1 MAAIA
6 CPGLSLASKQ
16 VPRHAAACQAARRAP
31 RPLRIRRL
39 HTFPTA
45 GLPTHALTSSTL
57 RISWDQ
63 SARVPALPRDLQQS
77 SSYSATTSIEK
88 RPSRSPWTDEPIQQ
102 HLEQLRERIKRG
114 STGLGISGSR
124 SPLESFE
131 AAFPYATQ
139 RQSIQEWLT
148 ACGFTVEDLLSL
160 CSVFQLSSWSDCR
173 TLLQDRGISGEW
185 PRAFLLHALD
195 QITSLT
201 EVAQGL
207 HQVDAQLHTMD
218 ARSIVTSLS
227 SLLEAMCL
235 RTSAVHLFAKFT
247 DLLER
252 GADVLFRPCESQAE
266 GASASP
272 WRTEFMELVEDY
284 LLNLTKWA
292 DPRTRHAALRIV
304 ALSDRLRQDKLIAED
319 TTTHLRHILC
329 GITEQES
336 TDTPVVSR
344 TSYLTRKR
352 PDTKLYDW
360 LFLEEKMWGALA
372 QGMDTESEGEQL
384 LFAAFF
390 ANHAAQTGQRHLF
403 EHLSAFVTGL
413 QTQLSPTSRIWQAAM
428 VQYIRAIMNF
438 RGHSTGRAIALSQEV
453 LQQAL
458 PHAFGRFEMRLWR
471 AFFRCGIERSDID
484 PNFFLDLLSPD
495 KQGRRVHSS
504 RLTPSAS
511 CLKDANLYDCLLS
524 GLSRKRE
531 HSKQDLET
539 GHLIWHHMHNRG
551 IAPSSRSA
559 INMARLSIL
568 GGYWSDALDMLSYLA
583 LDSAAKEA
591 VSALQGELEVVGLP
605 IHSFTSDRTALPL
618 PSGSRITVRK
628 ASDNTF
634 ASRTIL
640 SSVLR
645 ARQPLACFP
654 VWRNV
659 TAILGSPFDAFSLAG
674 LLQAAL
680 HLSNLTSSNKYE
692 AHVSVEWAGATPI
705 VRAKN
710 VFRRTLLSQHPELAL
725 ENSALVAMRTGQDW
739 ITRSEMQ
746 LQRWEAWVHNALAVF
761 RRKSRHLKVIKK
773 SNKPYRHEKGQLAL
787 NHIVFDARHFELFLI
802 VCLHIRHLSGGGAA
816 GDTESNWQQI
826 LQVLSWMR
834 YLDIEP
840 TTDSLCYVSQVI
852 WESLPPAASGA
863 MWQTE
868 EKPMGPL
875 QDWCEEWIRPE
886 VMPTMKQVQLRNYT
900 QFKTLRSSS
909 WEMHGME
916 REDGEDEDDVD

>member
-1 MAAIA
+1 
-6 CPGLSLASKQ
+6 
-16 VPRHAAACQAARRAP
+16 
-31 RPLRIRRL
+31 
-39 HTFPTA
+39 
-45 GLPTHALTSSTL
+45 
-57 RISWDQ
+57 
-63 SARVPALPRDLQQS
+63 
-77 SSYSATTSIEK
+77 
-88 RPSRSPWTDEPIQQ
+88 
-102 HLEQLRERIKRG
+102 
-114 STGLGISGSR
+114 
-124 SPLESFE
+124 
-131 AAFPYATQ
+131 
-139 RQSIQEWLT
+139 
-148 ACGFTVEDLLSL
+148 
-160 CSVFQLSSWSDCR
+160 
-173 TLLQDRGISGEW
+173 
-185 PRAFLLHALD
+185 
-195 QITSLT
+195 
-201 EVAQGL
+201 
-207 HQVDAQLHTMD
+207 
-218 ARSIVTSLS
+218 
-227 SLLEAMCL
+227 
-235 RTSAVHLFAKFT
+235 
-247 DLLER
+247 
-252 GADVLFRPCESQAE
+252 
-266 GASASP
+266 
-272 WRTEFMELVEDY
+272 MELVEDY
-284 LLNLTKWA
+284 LVNLTKWA
-292 DPRTRHAALRIV
+292 DPRSRHAAVRIV
-304 ALSDRLRQDKLIAED
+304 GLSDRLRQDKLIAED
-319 TTTHLRHILC
+319 TTMHLRHILC
-329 GITEQES
+329 GVNEREYA
-336 TDTPVVSR
+336 DTPVVLR
-344 TSYLTRKR
+344 TSYLTRER
-352 PDTKLYDW
+352 PDAKLYDW
-360 LFLEEKMWGALA
+360 LFLEDKMWGQLA

-390 ANHAAQTGQRHLF
+390 ANHAAQTGQRQLF
-403 EHLSAFVTGL
+403 EHLSTFVTGL
-413 QTQLSPTSRIWQAAM
+413 QSHLSPTSRIWQAAM

-438 RGHSTGRAIALSQEV
+438 KGHSTARAISLTQEV
-453 LQQAL
+453 LQRAL
-458 PHAFGRFEMRLWR
+458 PHAFGRHEMRLWR
-471 AFFRCGIERSDID
+471 AFFRCGIERSDVD
-484 PNFFLDLLSPD
+484 PNFFLDLLSPE
-495 KQGRRVHSS
+495 KQGRGGAQARSV
-504 RLTPSAS
+504 PSAA
-511 CLKDANLYDCLLS
+511 CLKDATLYDCLLS
-524 GLSRKRE
+524 GLSRKRD
-531 HSKQDLET
+531 HSKQDLEA

-568 GGYWSDALDMLSYLA
+568 GGYWSDALDMLSYVA
-583 LDSAAKEA
+583 IDPAAKDA
-591 VSALQGELEVVGLP
+591 ISALQGELEAIGLP

-618 PSGSRITVRK
+618 PPGGRTTVRK
-628 ASDNTF
+628 FSDNTF
-634 ASRTIL
+634 ASRSIL

-680 HLSNLTSSNKYE
+680 HLSNLTSSNKSE
-692 AHVSVEWAGATPI
+692 GHASVEWAGATPI

-802 VCLHIRHLSGGGAA
+802 VCLHIRHLSGAGAA

-916 REDGEDEDDVD
+916 REDEWDADEED

>member
-1 MAAIA
+1 
-6 CPGLSLASKQ
+6 
-16 VPRHAAACQAARRAP
+16 
-31 RPLRIRRL
+31 
-39 HTFPTA
+39 
-45 GLPTHALTSSTL
+45 
-57 RISWDQ
+57 
-63 SARVPALPRDLQQS
+63 
-77 SSYSATTSIEK
+77 
-88 RPSRSPWTDEPIQQ
+88 
-102 HLEQLRERIKRG
+102 
-114 STGLGISGSR
+114 LGISGSR
-124 SPLESFE
+124 SSLDSFE

-139 RQSIQEWLT
+139 RQSVQEWLT
-148 ACGFTVEDLLSL
+148 ARGLTVQDLLSL
-160 CSVFQLSSWSDCR
+160 CRIFQLSSWSECR
-173 TLLQDRGISGEW
+173 TLLRDQGISGEW
-185 PRAFLLHALD
+185 PKAFLVHALD
-195 QITSLT
+195 QITTLS

-207 HQVDAQLHTMD
+207 QQVDNQLLHTMD
-218 ARSIVTSLS
+218 ARFAVTTLS
-227 SLLEAMCL
+227 SLMEALCL
-235 RTSAVHLFAKFT
+235 RTSAVHLFAKLT
-247 DLLER
+247 DLVER
-252 GADVLFRPCESQAE
+252 GAEVVFRHCDSRAE
-266 GASASP
+266 DAMTSP

-284 LLNLTKWA
+284 LVNLTKWA
-292 DPRTRHAALRIV
+292 DPRSRHAAVRIV
-304 ALSDRLRQDKLIAED
+304 GLSDRLRQDKLIAED
-319 TTTHLRHILC
+319 TTMHLRHILC
-329 GITEQES
+329 GVNEREYA
-336 TDTPVVSR
+336 DTPVVSR
-344 TSYLTRKR
+344 TSYLTRER
-352 PDTKLYDW
+352 PDAKLYDW
-360 LFLEEKMWGALA
+360 LFLEDKMWGQLA

-390 ANHAAQTGQRHLF
+390 ANHAAQTGQKQLF
-403 EHLSAFVTGL
+403 EHLSDFVTEL
-413 QTQLSPTSRIWQAAM
+413 QSHLSPTSRIWQAAM

-438 RGHSTGRAIALSQEV
+438 KGHSTARAISLTQEV
-453 LQQAL
+453 LQRAL
-458 PHAFGRFEMRLWR
+458 PHAFGRYEMRLWR
-471 AFFRCGIERSDID
+471 AFFRCGIERSDVD
-484 PNFFLDLLSPD
+484 PNYFLDLLSPE
-495 KQGRRVHSS
+495 KQGRGGPQ
-504 RLTPSAS
+504 TPSVPSAA
-511 CLKDANLYDCLLS
+511 CLKDATLYDCLLS
-524 GLSRKRE
+524 GLSRKRD
-531 HSKQDLET
+531 HSKQDLEA

-583 LDSAAKEA
+583 VDPAAKDA
-591 VSALQGELEVVGLP
+591 ISALQGELEAIGLP
-605 IHSFTSDRTALPL
+605 IYSFTSDRTALPL
-618 PSGSRITVRK
+618 PSGGRITVRK

-680 HLSNLTSSNKYE
+680 HLSNLTSSNKS
-692 AHVSVEWAGATPI
+692 ATHASVEWAGATPI

-868 EKPMGPL
+868 EKPLGPL

-916 REDGEDEDDVD
+916 REDGGDAEEDD